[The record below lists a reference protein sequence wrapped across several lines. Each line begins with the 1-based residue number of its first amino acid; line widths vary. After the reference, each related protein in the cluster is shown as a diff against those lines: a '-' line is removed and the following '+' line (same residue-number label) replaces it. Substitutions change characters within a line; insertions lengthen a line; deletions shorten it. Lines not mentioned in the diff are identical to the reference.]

1 MKRLMI
7 SAIAAI
13 AVLATTI
20 TPLWS
25 HTPSTELS
33 AGTAS
38 MPSLQELYAAAN
50 ATADD
55 LWGALGEA
63 SALKGASMR
72 DMAKIMEAEIQRLGG
87 GKPGARVSQ
96 LKEQI
101 AESRGWSQD

>member
-7 SAIAAI
+7 PAIAAI

-38 MPSLQELYAAAN
+38 MPPLQELY
-50 ATADD
+50 TADYANKLPNEQFED
-55 LWGALGEA
+55 QSLIFPAV
-63 SALKGASMR
+63 
-72 DMAKIMEAEIQRLGG
+72 
-87 GKPGARVSQ
+87 ARP
-96 LKEQI
+96 
-101 AESRGWSQD
+101 